1 MTKLIAALV
10 ACTFSIG
17 AFAQMAS
24 APMGKPSGM
33 APMGAASGMSS
44 DMGASKPMMK
54 KKHHMKKHH
63 GKKMMKAAS
72 APA

>member
-1 MTKLIAALV
+1 MNKLIAALV

-24 APMGKPSGM
+24 APMGTSP
-33 APMGAASGMSS
+33 GMSS
-44 DMGASKPMMK
+44 SMGASKPMMMK

-63 GKKMMKAAS
+63 GKKMMMKAAS
-72 APA
+72 AA

>member
-44 DMGASKPMMK
+44 GMAASKPMM

-63 GKKMMKAAS
+63 GKKTMKKAAS